1 MIRISS
7 NIWSH
12 HSITTRKKYPL
23 KDVLSSMPVEI
34 ATFRELVK
42 AVAEISYHNPEQV
55 LFYRGQANQH
65 WKKTEDG
72 QRINS
77 FYPSIYRSP
86 GRSLT
91 EDELEE
97 RYKTLQEQSDALLE
111 RFKEEGIH
119 GHDKL
124 AKFPELTW
132 AILQHYEVCPTPF
145 LDVTHSLRV
154 AASFALNDAEDAA
167 YLYIFGFPHPNGS
180 ITYSVEHE
188 LINIRLLSI
197 CPPEAQRPYFQEGFL
212 VGTFPSKRLRKHP
225 SLDMGV
231 RLIAKFKLVAKAF
244 WDEHFHAIP
253 TEALNPG
260 DDRIKEIC
268 SQLKTTS
275 GNDLTPD
282 STRTRRKW
290 RAG

>member
-1 MIRISS
+1 MLRISS
-7 NIWSH
+7 SIWSH
-12 HSITTRKKYPL
+12 HSITTGKKYPL

-34 ATFRELVK
+34 ATFRELVR

-55 LFYRGQANQH
+55 LFYRGQANQY
-65 WKKTEDG
+65 WKNTEDG

-77 FYPSIYRSP
+77 FYPSIYRLP

-91 EDELEE
+91 ENALEE
-97 RYKTLQEQSDALLE
+97 RYRTLQQQSDALLK
-111 RFKEEGIH
+111 RLKEEGIR

-124 AKFPELTW
+124 AKFSELTW

-154 AASFALNDAEDAA
+154 AASFALNDAEDAG

-188 LINIRLLSI
+188 IINIRLLSI

-225 SLDMGV
+225 SLDTGV

-244 WDEHFHAIP
+244 WDENFHAIP
-253 TEALNPG
+253 TEALYPG

-275 GNDLTPD
+275 ENDPTIAL
-282 STRTRRKW
+282 TRTRRKR

>member
-1 MIRISS
+1 MLRISS

-12 HSITTRKKYPL
+12 DSIMTGNKYPL
-23 KDVLSSMPVEI
+23 REVLLSMPVEI
-34 ATFRELVK
+34 NSFRDLVK

-55 LFYRGQANQH
+55 LFYRGQTNEY
-65 WKKTEDG
+65 WKKTKDG

-77 FYPSIYRSP
+77 FYPSIYRAQ

-91 EDELEE
+91 ENELDKRYMELEM
-97 RYKTLQEQSDALLE
+97 QSEALLE
-111 RFKEEGIH
+111 RLKDQEIH

-124 AKFPELTW
+124 AKFPELRW
-132 AILQHYEVCPTPF
+132 AILQHYEVSPTPF

-154 AASFALNDAEDAA
+154 AASFALNDAEDAGH
-167 YLYIFGFPHPNGS
+167 LYIFGFPHPNGS

-225 SLDMGV
+225 SLDIGV
-231 RLIAKFKLVAKAF
+231 RLIAKFKLISKAF
-244 WDEHFHAIP
+244 WDNHFHAIP
-253 TEALNPG
+253 MEALCPKQ
-260 DDRIKEIC
+260 DRIKDIC
-268 SQLKTTS
+268 SQLKS
-275 GNDLTPD
+275 VSNDDQSLA
-282 STRTRRKW
+282 STRTRSKR
-290 RAG
+290 RAS

>member
-1 MIRISS
+1 MLRISTK
-7 NIWSH
+7 IWSH
-12 HSITTRKKYPL
+12 HSITTGSRYFL

-34 ATFRELVK
+34 ASFRDLVK

-55 LFYRGQANQH
+55 LFYRGQANEY

-91 EDELEE
+91 EDELDK
-97 RYKTLQEQSDALLE
+97 RYRELQVQSEALLE
-111 RFKEEGIH
+111 KLKEQGIH

-124 AKFPELTW
+124 TKFPELTW
-132 AILQHYEVCPTPF
+132 AILQHYEVCATPF

-154 AASFALNDAEDAA
+154 ATSFALNDAEDAG

-225 SLDMGV
+225 SLDIGV
-231 RLIAKFKLVAKAF
+231 RLIAKFKLTSKTF
-244 WDEHFHAIP
+244 WDDHFHAIP
-253 TEALNPG
+253 KEALYPEQ
-260 DDRIKEIC
+260 DRIKGIC
-268 SQLKTTS
+268 SRLKVIS
-275 GNDLTPD
+275 NDDLTPA
-282 STRTRRKW
+282 STRTRRK
-290 RAG
+290 RPAG